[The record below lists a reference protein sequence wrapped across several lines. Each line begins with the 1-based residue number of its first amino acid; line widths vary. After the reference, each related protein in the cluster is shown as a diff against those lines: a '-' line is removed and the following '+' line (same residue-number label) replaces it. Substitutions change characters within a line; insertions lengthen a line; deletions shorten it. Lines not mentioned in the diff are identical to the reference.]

1 MDYERFDVVEL
12 DGGEYIILNIITYK
26 DNTYLYLINNDE
38 NKDDVLVV
46 KVVENDG
53 VVEYVSIENDTEFEY
68 VINKLMVNNKDIL
81 EEYVEENGNSDN

>member
-1 MDYERFDVVEL
+1 MNYERFDVVEL

>member
-1 MDYERFDVVEL
+1 MDYERFDVVL